1 MGKKTRAKLAKDVE
15 DARRVDPDVQTWPVL
30 AAKLLERGIRRNL
43 DVMRLH
49 FCSGVRGSDD
59 EVLQVVQAHLVAA
72 YRAGGLASVGKRYSE
87 MCTPPG
93 TKVDALSRA
102 LDHWTDD
109 WLSTMYDNDAPLPFL
124 TLDMIRVRSNEFVLE
139 DVEKER
145 RRKGYVSDES
155 SEGEEEEREQSKPKR
170 VLVDDD
176 PAE

>member
-30 AAKLLERGIRRNL
+30 AAKLLERSIRHNL

-49 FCSGVRGSDD
+49 FCSGVCGSDD
-59 EVLQVVQAHLVAA
+59 EVLQVVQAHLVTA
-72 YRAGGLASVGKRYSE
+72 YRAGGLAGVGKRYAE

-93 TKVDALSRA
+93 RKVDAMSRA

-124 TLDMIRVRSNEFVLE
+124 TLDMIRVRSNEFWLKE
-139 DVEKER
+139 VEKER

-155 SEGEEEEREQSKPKR
+155 SDEEEEREQSKPKR
-170 VLVDDD
+170 VMVDDD
-176 PAE
+176 HAE